1 MRLPGGFQDC
11 HLPVCDFKTNF
22 LCFSWS
28 EVNYK
33 NSDFTKEIV
42 TTKKERKSLKVKKD
56 STDFYSFMIIAFIE
70 SDCLHKIGSYI
81 GFSYSAKEKSE
92 KGLAK

>member
-1 MRLPGGFQDC
+1 M
-11 HLPVCDFKTNF
+11 KN
-22 LCFSWS
+22 
-28 EVNYK
+28 K
-33 NSDFTKEIV
+33 NSDFSKEIV

-81 GFSYSAKEKSE
+81 GFSFSAKRGVRK
-92 KGLAK
+92 KGWLSKIDSIHIS